1 MRRWPIIGHD
11 WAVRQLQMAIMRA
24 DVPHALLIT
33 GPESGG
39 KTTLAHTL
47 TQALLCTAA
56 PEERPC
62 GACLACRK
70 VDSGNHPDVMSI
82 GPEEK
87 GRALKIE
94 YIRAVESF
102 LALTPNEG
110 AHKIALVR
118 NFELATPGAA
128 NALLK
133 TLEEPPAYA
142 HLILMAT
149 NTESLLPTIISR
161 SQQIHLRPLAK
172 SIIEQAL
179 IKRWELTPE
188 RAERLARIAGG
199 RLGWAV
205 RAATETAYLERME
218 GAVATLLDLVQQD
231 IPARFEA
238 AASLAK
244 NDALLAEALE
254 YWLAAWRDV
263 LLIQANNLTAVTYRE
278 HQATLQTIA
287 QRVEVSTTVDVL
299 EMLEEAQI
307 ALQRNA
313 NTQLLTENVV
323 LTLPHLRGLD
333 PAPAQEIEF

>member
-11 WAVRQLQMAIMRA
+11 WAVGQLQMALLRD

-39 KTTLAHTL
+39 KMTLAHTL

-70 VDSGNHPDVMSI
+70 VDSGNHPDVMPI

-149 NTESLLPTIISR
+149 HTESLLPTIISR
-161 SQQIHLRPLAK
+161 SQQINLRPLAK
-172 SIIEQAL
+172 STIEQAL
-179 IKRWELTPE
+179 IERWELAPE
-188 RAERLARIAGG
+188 KAERLARISGG

-205 RAATETAYLERME
+205 RAATEAAYLERME
-218 GAVATLLDLVQQD
+218 EAVATLLDLLQQD
-231 IPARFEA
+231 IPARFEIA
-238 AASLAK
+238 EALAK
-244 NDALLAEALE
+244 NDARLAEALE
-254 YWLAAWRDV
+254 YWLTAWRDV
-263 LLIQANNLTAVTYRE
+263 LLIQANNLAAITYRE
-278 HQATLQTIA
+278 RQAMLQSIA
-287 QRVEVSTTVDVL
+287 QRVEVSTTVAAL
-299 EMLEEAQI
+299 NILEEAQI
-307 ALQRNA
+307 ALQKNA
-313 NTQLLTENVV
+313 NTQLLIENTV
-323 LTLPHLRGLD
+323 LTLPYLRGLK
-333 PAPAQEIEF
+333 PAPAQVD

>member
-1 MRRWPIIGHD
+1 MRTWPIIGHD
-11 WAVRQLQMAIMRA
+11 WAVRQLQMAIMHG

-39 KTTLAHTL
+39 KTTVAHTL
-47 TQALLCTAA
+47 TQALLCTAE
-56 PEERPC
+56 PEKRPC

-70 VDSGNHPDVMSI
+70 VDSGNHPDVMTI

-94 YIRAVESF
+94 YIRAVERF

-118 NFELATPGAA
+118 NFELANRSAA

-149 NTESLLPTIISR
+149 NTASLLPTIISR
-161 SQQIHLRPLAK
+161 SQQINLRPLAK

-179 IKRWELTPE
+179 IERWELTPE
-188 RAERLARIAGG
+188 QAERLARIAGG

-205 RAATETAYLERME
+205 RAATETAYLERMDH
-218 GAVATLLDLVQQD
+218 AVATLLDLLHQD
-231 IPARFEA
+231 IPTRFEA
-238 AASLAK
+238 AELLAK
-244 NDALLAEALE
+244 DDAQLADALE
-254 YWLAAWRDV
+254 YWLTTWRDV
-263 LLIQANNLTAVTYRE
+263 LLIQANNLAAVTYRE
-278 HQATLQTIA
+278 HQATLQTVA
-287 QRVEVSTTVDVL
+287 QRVEISITVEVL
-299 EMLEEAQI
+299 EMLEKAQI
-307 ALQRNA
+307 ALQQNA
-313 NTQLLTENVV
+313 NTQLLIENVV
-323 LTLPHLRGLD
+323 LTLPYLRGLE
-333 PAPAQEIEF
+333 PAPAQAIEI